1 MALKIMGACIG
12 LLGGLFMS
20 FMCATASNYSD
31 SIVFYDTREYD
42 MLCYDDQICLA
53 SPVKFETIHLIINR
67 SGPDEVSQM
76 TRA

>member
-42 MLCYDDQICLA
+42 MLCYDEQICLV
-53 SPVKFETIHLIINR
+53 S
-67 SGPDEVSQM
+67 EVRDHPSHYKSIES
-76 TRA
+76 R